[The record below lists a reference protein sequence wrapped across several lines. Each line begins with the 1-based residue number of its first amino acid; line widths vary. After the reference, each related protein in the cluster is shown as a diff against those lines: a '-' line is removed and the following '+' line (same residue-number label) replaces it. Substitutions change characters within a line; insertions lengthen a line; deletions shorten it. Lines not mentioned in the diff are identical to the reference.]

1 MPTGYTADIKDGIS
15 FETYAMN
22 CARAFGALID
32 MRDAPSGAEIPE
44 RFEPSPYHMDQLE
57 QAHARLAD
65 LKTMKPEDISAGALL
80 DWMKKTIETADAVR
94 ERNDLKAKY
103 EAMLDAVD
111 KWQPPTSDH
120 VEMKDFMR
128 QQIVDSVKWD
138 CDTSYY
144 VKEKRPTDKEWLD
157 RKMHKAK
164 HDIAY
169 HEKAYIEEVD
179 RTEKRN
185 KWMAALRESL
195 KQNELSREA

>member
-22 CARAFGALID
+22 CARAFGALIE

-44 RFEPSPYHMDQLE
+44 RFEPSPYHMGQLE

-65 LKTMKPEDISAGALL
+65 LQTMKPEDISAGALL
-80 DWMKKTIETADAVR
+80 DWKTKTRAAEDYVR
-94 ERNDLKAKY
+94 KCNELKAKY

-111 KWQPPTSDH
+111 KWRPPTPDH
-120 VEMKDFMR
+120 VEMKSFMR
-128 QQIVDSVKWD
+128 QQIVDSLKWD

-144 VKEKRPTDKEWLD
+144 GKEKRLTDKQWLD
-157 RKMHKAK
+157 GKISKTE

-185 KWMAALRESL
+185 KWLAALRESL
-195 KQNELSREA
+195 QQSK